1 MKRKIALFALLVAAV
16 TTMTACGDEVNPN
29 KYVTLGEYKGIAV
42 SVAPKDEVTQEDIDN
57 YIQSAVEGQ
66 TSYEDVTGRAIQ
78 TGDTVNIDYVGKK
91 DGVEFEGGSSA
102 DGGYDLEIGSGSFIE
117 GFEEGL
123 IGANIGDTL
132 DLNLTFP
139 EDYSTADLAGADV
152 VFTVSVNSIKEAV
165 IPELSDELVPTL
177 AAECKTVDEY
187 KEYVK
192 NLLEEQVQSSFDQT
206 VQSTAFQNVFA
217 ASTVSEPPQ
226 DMIDYYVEQTM
237 LNADTYAGY
246 YGLEREAFITEQL
259 QMTMEDFEA
268 QAQEMAIEASK
279 QELVVRAIAKKE
291 KLKVATD
298 EINTFAT
305 ENMAMYGY
313 ESAEAMIEEIG
324 ESEIEYYLLNTKVLE
339 FLAENA
345 VVTEEEQPDA
355 TTVSEAVGAVEEATQ
370 DTAETTEETT
380 DTAADTEEVTEE
392 VTEEAAE

>member
-291 KLKVATD
+291 KLKVTTD

-392 VTEEAAE
+392 AAE

>member
-345 VVTEEEQPDA
+345 VVTEEEQPDT

-380 DTAADTEEVTEE
+380 DAAADTEEVTEE
-392 VTEEAAE
+392 VAE

>member
-206 VQSTAFQNVFA
+206 VQSIAFQNVFA

-291 KLKVATD
+291 KLKVTTD

-392 VTEEAAE
+392 AAE

>member
-206 VQSTAFQNVFA
+206 VQSIAFQNVFA

-392 VTEEAAE
+392 AAE

>member
-392 VTEEAAE
+392 AAE

>member
-370 DTAETTEETT
+370 DTAVTTEETT

-392 VTEEAAE
+392 AAE

>member
-1 MKRKIALFALLVAAV
+1 MKRRIALFALLVAAV

-291 KLKVATD
+291 KLKVTTD

-370 DTAETTEETT
+370 DTAVTTEETT

-392 VTEEAAE
+392 AAE

>member
-1 MKRKIALFALLVAAV
+1 MKRRIALFALLVAAV

-29 KYVTLGEYKGIAV
+29 KYVTLGEYKGIEV
-42 SVAPKDEVTQEDIDN
+42 SVAPKDEVTQEEIDN

-66 TSYEDVTGRAIQ
+66 TTYADVTGRAIQ

-91 DGVEFEGGSSA
+91 DGVEFEGGSST

-139 EDYSTADLAGADV
+139 EDYSSADLAGADV

-177 AAECKTVDEY
+177 AAECTTVDEY

-192 NLLEEQVQSSFDQT
+192 NLLEEQVQTSFDQT

-291 KLKVATD
+291 KLTVKSD

-305 ENMAMYGY
+305 ENMTMYGY

-370 DTAETTEETT
+370 ETADTAETTEETT
-380 DTAADTEEVTEE
+380 ETAADSAET
-392 VTEEAAE
+392 TEEAAE

>member
-313 ESAEAMIEEIG
+313 ESA
-324 ESEIEYYLLNTKVLE
+324 
-339 FLAENA
+339 
-345 VVTEEEQPDA
+345 
-355 TTVSEAVGAVEEATQ
+355 
-370 DTAETTEETT
+370 
-380 DTAADTEEVTEE
+380 
-392 VTEEAAE
+392 

>member
-291 KLKVATD
+291 KLKVTTD

-370 DTAETTEETT
+370 ETADTAETTEETT
-380 DTAADTEEVTEE
+380 ETAADSAET
-392 VTEEAAE
+392 TEEAAE

>member
-291 KLKVATD
+291 KLKVTTD

-370 DTAETTEETT
+370 DTAVTTEETT

-392 VTEEAAE
+392 AAE

>member
-380 DTAADTEEVTEE
+380 DAAADTEEVTEE
-392 VTEEAAE
+392 VAE

>member
-246 YGLEREAFITEQL
+246 YGLERDAFITEQL

-392 VTEEAAE
+392 AAE

>member
-1 MKRKIALFALLVAAV
+1 M
-16 TTMTACGDEVNPN
+16 
-29 KYVTLGEYKGIAV
+29 
-42 SVAPKDEVTQEDIDN
+42 
-57 YIQSAVEGQ
+57 
-66 TSYEDVTGRAIQ
+66 
-78 TGDTVNIDYVGKK
+78 
-91 DGVEFEGGSSA
+91 
-102 DGGYDLEIGSGSFIE
+102 
-117 GFEEGL
+117 
-123 IGANIGDTL
+123 
-132 DLNLTFP
+132 
-139 EDYSTADLAGADV
+139 
-152 VFTVSVNSIKEAV
+152 
-165 IPELSDELVPTL
+165 
-177 AAECKTVDEY
+177 
-187 KEYVK
+187 
-192 NLLEEQVQSSFDQT
+192 LEEQVQSSFDQT
-206 VQSTAFQNVFA
+206 VQSIAFQNVFA

-291 KLKVATD
+291 KLKVTTD

-392 VTEEAAE
+392 AAE